1 MSSSPPRLVA
11 AVSTL
16 GLLALLGGLLTTT
29 PVPAEAA
36 GGEEGPNKLLLL
48 FDSSGS
54 MNEPDVNGS
63 TKIDAARTAF
73 NALIPKLPSGGN
85 VGLRVY
91 GATVFGQNDPGA
103 CTDSQLT
110 VPIGPADKP
119 ALTRAVAGFR
129 PYGETPISYS
139 LQQAAKD
146 LGKDGKRTILLVSDG
161 EETCDPDPCATA
173 RQIAGLGIDLK
184 IDVVGFRVDATARH
198 QLRCIADAGSG
209 TFYETDDAANLAA
222 GLHRL
227 SIRAFRPFRVTGRAV
242 TGTHAVDDAPVLTA
256 GQYVDTAPRR
266 GEQKRYRLKRQ
277 TPGSTLHVGASG
289 RPAPGNAVASIA
301 LETTTVG
308 GDVCGYGLGTAV
320 SYERT
325 NPIVTASASS
335 YDQSTAFNDRCS
347 KADEIVLTL
356 RQSNSMGTTLDGVP
370 IELTVIEEPPVTS
383 REGLPDAADD
393 RPDWVGP
400 PSAPAR
406 PVVAG
411 ASFSDAPLVA
421 AGRYQSSLFPGEVQF
436 FKVRLGWGQRLEAAA
451 RAPRPQRKLAE
462 LTDDPQ
468 LLDVAI
474 ISPTRGKATAPLSE
488 VAGQNQAALDDTA
501 TAMARAA
508 TVEVRYANRDAGGEA
523 QRRLAVPGDYYVA
536 VALGEDRDGETY
548 LVPIEVVLGVSGE
561 SGAGA
566 PRYPDGTAMLVP
578 GPDGEATE
586 FTPEVAAATTD
597 PDDGSA
603 EGVGPAEDQAAPSA
617 PAERMSPQRVAV
629 VAALTGVVL
638 ILVVVSGIRTLRLH
652 RAAAQR
658 RRPTARRPA
667 AP

>member
-1 MSSSPPRLVA
+1 MLTALLTMSSVRTASAEPDADDGPR
-11 AVSTL
+11 
-16 GLLALLGGLLTTT
+16 
-29 PVPAEAA
+29 
-36 GGEEGPNKLLLL
+36 KLMLL

-54 MNEPDVNGS
+54 MNEPDADGS

-73 NALIPKLPSGGN
+73 NALIPKLPSGGR

-91 GATVFGQNDPGA
+91 GATVFGKSDPGA
-103 CTDSQLT
+103 CTDSQLS
-110 VPIGPADKP
+110 VPIGPVDKP
-119 ALTRAVAGFR
+119 ALTTAVAAFE

-146 LGKDGKRTILLVSDG
+146 LGKTGNRTILLVSDG

-173 RQIAGLGIDLK
+173 KRIAGLGIDLK

-222 GLHRL
+222 SLYRL
-227 SIRAFRPFRVTGRAV
+227 SIRAFRPFRVSGRAV
-242 TGTHAVDDAPVLTA
+242 TGTRAVDDAPALSA
-256 GQYVDTAPRR
+256 GQYVDTAPHR
-266 GEQKRYRLKRQ
+266 GELKRYRLKRSAK
-277 TPGSTLHVGASG
+277 GSTLHVGASG

-301 LETTTVG
+301 LETATVKG
-308 GDVCGYGLGTAV
+308 AACGYGLGTAV

-335 YDQSTAFNDRCS
+335 YDRSTAFESQCS
-347 KADEIVLTL
+347 TADEIILTL
-356 RQSNSMGTTLDGVP
+356 RQSNSTGTTLDGVP

-383 REGLPDAADD
+383 RDDLPDAAND
-393 RPDWVGP
+393 RPEWAGAP
-400 PSAPAR
+400 RAPAR

-411 ASFSDAPLVA
+411 ASFSDAPLVT

-451 RAPRPQRKLAE
+451 RAPKPSRKLAR
-462 LTDDPQ
+462 LTDSPQ
-468 LLDVAI
+468 LLDVSI

-488 VAGQNQAALDDTA
+488 VAGQNQAALDDSG
-501 TAMARAA
+501 TAMARAT
-508 TVEVRYANRDAGGEA
+508 TVDVRYANRDGGSEA

-536 VALGEDRDGETY
+536 VALGEDGDGETY
-548 LVPIEVVLGVSGE
+548 LVPVEVVLGVTGRSG
-561 SGAGA
+561 SGA
-566 PRYPDGTAMLVP
+566 PTYPDGLAMLVP

-586 FTPEVAAATTD
+586 FTPEVAEVTTN
-597 PDDGSA
+597 PDDESA
-603 EGVGPAEDQAAPSA
+603 DEGVGPAEDQAAPSA
-617 PAERMSPQRVAV
+617 PAERMSPRRVAAV
-629 VAALTGVVL
+629 LALTGVVL
-638 ILVVVSGIRTLRLH
+638 VLVVVSGIRAFRLR
-652 RAAAQR
+652 RKAAR
-658 RRPTARRPA
+658 S

>member
-1 MSSSPPRLVA
+1 MSTPPPRLLA
-11 AVSTL
+11 AASTL
-16 GLLALLGGLLTTT
+16 SLLAMLTAVLTVSS
-29 PVPAEAA
+29 VPAASA
-36 GGEEGPNKLLLL
+36 DPTSDEGPHKLLLL

-54 MNEPDVNGS
+54 MQEPDADGS

-73 NALIPKLPSGGN
+73 NALIPRLPTEGR

-91 GATVFGQNDPGA
+91 GSTVPGETDPGA
-103 CTDSQLT
+103 CTDSQLS

-119 ALTRAVAGFR
+119 ALTKAVAGFT
-129 PYGETPISYS
+129 PYGETPISHS

-146 LGKDGKRTILLVSDG
+146 LGTTGKRTILLVSDG

-173 RQIAGLGIDLK
+173 KNIAGLGIDLK

-222 GLHRL
+222 SLHRL
-227 SIRAFRPFRVTGRAV
+227 SIRAFRPFRVSGQAVAGTG
-242 TGTHAVDDAPVLTA
+242 AVDDAPVLTA

-266 GEQKRYRLKRQ
+266 GEVKRYRMKRS
-277 TPGSTLHVGASG
+277 TKGSTLHVGASA
-289 RPAPGNAVASIA
+289 RPAPGNAVASLA
-301 LETTTVG
+301 LETTTVDG
-308 GDVCGYGLGTAV
+308 NVCGYGLGTAV

-325 NPIVTASASS
+325 NPIVTASTSS
-335 YDQSTAFNDRCS
+335 YDKSTAFDERCQ

-356 RQSNSMGTTLDGVP
+356 RQSNSTGTTLDGVP
-370 IELTVIEEPPVTS
+370 IELAVIEEPPVTS
-383 REGLPDAADD
+383 REGLPGAAND
-393 RPDWVGP
+393 RPSWVGP

-411 ASFSDAPLVA
+411 ASFSDAPLVT

-451 RAPRPQRKLAE
+451 RAPKPSRKLAK
-462 LTDDPQ
+462 LTDNPQ
-468 LLDVAI
+468 LLDISI

-488 VAGQNQAALDDTA
+488 VAGQNQAVLDDTA
-501 TAMARAA
+501 TAMARTT
-508 TVEVRYANRDAGGEA
+508 TVDVRYENRDGGSDA

-536 VALGEDRDGETY
+536 VALGEDQDGETY
-548 LVPIEVVLGVSGE
+548 LVPIEIVLGVTGR

-566 PRYPDGTAMLVP
+566 PSYPDGAAMLVP

-586 FTPEVAAATTD
+586 FTPDVAPVSTGAD
-597 PDDGSA
+597 DDGPAA

-617 PAERMSPQRVAV
+617 PKERMSPGRVAAV
-629 VAALTGVVL
+629 LALTGLVLVLVVL
-638 ILVVVSGIRTLRLH
+638 SGVRTLRLR

-658 RRPTARRPA
+658 HPA